1 MGAEEAHGAGTYMR
15 WGLPWA
21 VRINFLGGPLREMPG
36 LMGRAEGRERAPVQ
50 GSQPVQGPGAPLSQE
65 ARDFLAEA
73 GS

>member
-1 MGAEEAHGAGTYMR
+1 MR
-15 WGLPWA
+15 TNL
-21 VRINFLGGPLREMPG
+21 LGGPLREMSG
-36 LMGRAEGRERAPVQ
+36 LMGRAEGRERVPMQ